1 MQMHTA
7 AMKNEF
13 LNLIKKILEA
23 IDCKAQMLDCKVQI
37 ASIQPLS
44 SWFIASL

>member
-13 LNLIKKILEA
+13 LNLIKKILER
-23 IDCKAQMLDCKVQI
+23 IDCKAQMLDYKVQI
-37 ASIQPLS
+37 HTSQHL
-44 SWFIASL
+44 FF